1 MNSQDGSDSC
11 RKTGGSLFQRG
22 GTTTVME
29 QSENFSEKVTGR
41 AEEESVVI
49 SKAAKE
55 AGMYSPLLDDT
66 KNISKT
72 EQTSIYSLMIF

>member
-1 MNSQDGSDSC
+1 
-11 RKTGGSLFQRG
+11 
-22 GTTTVME
+22 ME
-29 QSENFSEKVTGR
+29 QSANVSEKLATGR

-72 EQTSIYSLMIF
+72 EQTSIV

>member
-1 MNSQDGSDSC
+1 MNSYTGWVRWLSQSWREFDPKRWDGYGYGAIS
-11 RKTGGSLFQRG
+11 KLVG
-22 GTTTVME
+22 E
-29 QSENFSEKVTGR
+29 EVTGR

-66 KNISKT
+66 KYIIVKRNKR
-72 EQTSIYSLMIF
+72 QL

>member
-1 MNSQDGSDSC
+1 MA
-11 RKTGGSLFQRG
+11 
-22 GTTTVME
+22 ME
-29 QSENFSEKVTGR
+29 QSANFSEEVTGR

-55 AGMYSPLLDDT
+55 EGMYSPLLDDT

-72 EQTSIYSLMIF
+72 EQTQIV

>member
-1 MNSQDGSDSC
+1 MNSLDGSDTCSNCC
-11 RKTGGSLFQRG
+11 RKAGGSLFQRG
-22 GTTTVME
+22 ETAMAME
-29 QSENFSEKVTGR
+29 QSANFSEEVTGR

-55 AGMYSPLLDDT
+55 EGMYSPLLDDT

-72 EQTSIYSLMIF
+72 EQT

>member
-1 MNSQDGSDSC
+1 MAA
-11 RKTGGSLFQRG
+11 
-22 GTTTVME
+22 E
-29 QSENFSEKVTGR
+29 QSANFSEEVTGW

-49 SKAAKE
+49 SKAVKE

-72 EQTSIYSLMIF
+72 EQTSIV